1 MTDIVKTGLGS
12 FVEMAMTLFGK
23 DVNTR
28 RQIPLIYD
36 GLKPVYRRAIYAQ
49 LGQGNHMRLTTKIVG
64 EMLGTTHP
72 HSSDSCE
79 GPISNLVRW
88 GICEG
93 QGNHGSKN
101 IMRDDDERAASRY
114 TESRVSDKYLKIFSD
129 MMPYVPYEPA
139 EIEGNVEPKYLPTP
153 IPLCL
158 IFGTLGIGIGVNT
171 RIPAFTVKSMFN
183 ALQNDDPN
191 LLEAPFG
198 LSIVKEESELDKI
211 WKIGLGKITY
221 TFKVEFTNT
230 KAGRGVYIK
239 GEPELFKPKL
249 NKLNKLVNA
258 GRIFMVDDTLENDK
272 KIFIGRNY
280 NIKSVSY
287 DEIYEMAI
295 EASKNTKN
303 YRLTVTDGDKVFL
316 IPLREW
322 LNTTYSE
329 YIKIVEKMKED
340 KVNKLTFEYKVYEN
354 LPQVVEILYKNRNY
368 DAPEIAKRLDIE
380 VDVVRSILQKS
391 INTLRNADSK
401 SKLTQIENNL
411 NYYKNL
417 VPTDVVNSIIN
428 EF

>member
-1 MTDIVKTGLGS
+1 
-12 FVEMAMTLFGK
+12 
-23 DVNTR
+23 
-28 RQIPLIYD
+28 
-36 GLKPVYRRAIYAQ
+36 
-49 LGQGNHMRLTTKIVG
+49 
-64 EMLGTTHP
+64 
-72 HSSDSCE
+72 
-79 GPISNLVRW
+79 
-88 GICEG
+88 
-93 QGNHGSKN
+93 
-101 IMRDDDERAASRY
+101 
-114 TESRVSDKYLKIFSD
+114 
-129 MMPYVPYEPA
+129 
-139 EIEGNVEPKYLPTP
+139 
-153 IPLCL
+153 
-158 IFGTLGIGIGVNT
+158 
-171 RIPAFTVKSMFN
+171 
-183 ALQNDDPN
+183 
-191 LLEAPFG
+191 
-198 LSIVKEESELDKI
+198 
-211 WKIGLGKITY
+211 
-221 TFKVEFTNT
+221 
-230 KAGRGVYIK
+230 
-239 GEPELFKPKL
+239 
-249 NKLNKLVNA
+249 
-258 GRIFMVDDTLENDK
+258 MVDDTLENDK

-411 NYYKNL
+411 NHYKNL